1 MNCPNCAR
9 TNPEDA
15 KFCIYCAASFQ
26 SLAVTAETTPAIGPT
41 TRLDAAVVPSY
52 TLPGAASIPAP
63 QMNAQPMAPT
73 RRFNKESIG
82 AVWLIGLG
90 ILFLTH
96 NFFPGILV
104 LIGITAYLNAH
115 AHGRHT
121 SGLQPLMFFV
131 GLAVIFSVGF
141 SIPLL
146 LLWLGLTV
154 LINQRLR

>member
-9 TNPEDA
+9 TNPGDA
-15 KFCIYCAASFQ
+15 RFCIYCAASFQ
-26 SLAVTAETTPAIGPT
+26 SPVVTSETTPAIGPT
-41 TRLDAAVVPSY
+41 TRLDSAVVPSY
-52 TLPGAASIPAP
+52 TLPSAAPVTAP
-63 QMNAQPMAPT
+63 QMNVQPMAPV

-90 ILFLTH
+90 ILFLTR
-96 NFFPGILV
+96 NLFPGILV

-115 AHGRHT
+115 ADGHNTR
-121 SGLQPLMFFV
+121 GLQPLLFFV
-131 GLAVIFSVGF
+131 GLAVIFSIGF

-154 LINQRLR
+154 LINQRWR